1 MLHWRTSKPIAS
13 GSARLSVLLGGVDDQ
28 GELTVMA
35 KRLTQTSF
43 QNLHP
48 LRPGESRSEGAELSA
63 HDIKGQCL
71 KRGAYLAILS
81 LAVVYHA
88 AAARAAEPPL
98 TAEKQAQ
105 LDAATKLNEQVENLF
120 GQGRYA
126 EAVKLEQQVLAI
138 REQVLGPNHP
148 DVATSL
154 KYLAGLYRALGN
166 YSQVEPLSQRALK
179 IDEKGLG
186 PDHPELAIDLT
197 NLAQLFT
204 DQGKYVEAEPVFQR
218 ALRIAEK
225 ALGPDHPKVAYVLHA
240 QAALYVRQ
248 GKYAQAEPLMQ
259 RELKIRETALG
270 PDHQWLAASLN
281 NLAELYREQGKYA
294 EAEPLY
300 RRALKID
307 EKAHGTD
314 HPEHA
319 VYLNNLALL
328 YHMESKY
335 DQAEPLYQQALKIDE
350 SARGPDHPMVAI
362 RLDNLAALYNAQG
375 KFADAEPL
383 YQRALEIDEK
393 ALGPAHPHFAICL
406 NNLAALYATQGKYVQ
421 AEPLYQRALKNDL
434 NALGPDHPDVARE
447 LFNLASIQGAE
458 GLWPQA
464 AKYVDQGRHIIRRHA
479 AHELPTL
486 SAKDQLTFL
495 QVTDA
500 GPFHGALSLGLIQRA
515 DSMIVAKSAA
525 WLLNGKAVAQ
535 EALTQS
541 ALLARESSSPSAATA
556 IKQLLESRRQLATLA
571 MSTPQA
577 GQEAQRRQ
585 HLEKL
590 QTQEADLARQVSQAT
605 GGRIAAEP
613 WAEVETIR
621 KAIPADGILI
631 DLARFDIF
639 NFQATG
645 TEKKFLSAH
654 YAGWIVPPVGRGE
667 VQIVD
672 LGLAGNI
679 DRAVDA
685 VRDAMQRAMGDSQR
699 QGAIH
704 ERGEGEAEKL
714 MQIPLAELAELVWAP
729 IAKQIAEDTK
739 EIILSPDASL
749 WLVPWGALPI
759 EDGKYAIEKYN
770 IHYVTSGRDLASHAA
785 AESSSKQ
792 SLKLTQPVVFANPDY
807 DVSASQVAFAT
818 RSVLRSTV
826 PLRRAAPVEGSG
838 VIEERRSIGAPSK
851 ADSVLPKVSRLPG
864 TAVEAVAIKPKIARY
879 AHQEP
884 ITYLDQYATKGIF
897 AALKRPQ
904 ILVMSTHGFFLPD
917 QEVKHDGHES
927 MLTQSPAQRPGPVLT
942 VDGERIENPLLRCGL
957 MLAGCNRSGEISSP
971 QPPAQSLQQNAG
983 QAARAKGEPETFDDG
998 ILTGME
1004 IVDTDLR
1011 GTELV
1016 MLSACETGLGQVH
1029 TGEGVAGLR
1038 QAFQLAG
1045 AKSVVATLWQIPDK
1059 DSAQLVSQFFENLA
1073 NGQSKAEALR
1083 NAQLRQIEAHRQR
1096 FGAAH
1101 PFFWAAFT
1109 ITGD

>member
-1 MLHWRTSKPIAS
+1 
-13 GSARLSVLLGGVDDQ
+13 
-28 GELTVMA
+28 
-35 KRLTQTSF
+35 
-43 QNLHP
+43 
-48 LRPGESRSEGAELSA
+48 
-63 HDIKGQCL
+63 
-71 KRGAYLAILS
+71 
-81 LAVVYHA
+81 
-88 AAARAAEPPL
+88 
-98 TAEKQAQ
+98 
-105 LDAATKLNEQVENLF
+105 
-120 GQGRYA
+120 
-126 EAVKLEQQVLAI
+126 
-138 REQVLGPNHP
+138 
-148 DVATSL
+148 
-154 KYLAGLYRALGN
+154 
-166 YSQVEPLSQRALK
+166 
-179 IDEKGLG
+179 
-186 PDHPELAIDLT
+186 
-197 NLAQLFT
+197 
-204 DQGKYVEAEPVFQR
+204 
-218 ALRIAEK
+218 
-225 ALGPDHPKVAYVLHA
+225 
-240 QAALYVRQ
+240 
-248 GKYAQAEPLMQ
+248 MQ

-307 EKAHGTD
+307 EKTHGTD

-335 DQAEPLYQQALKIDE
+335 DQAEPLYQQALKIEE

-362 RLDNLAALYNAQG
+362 RLDNLAALYNGQG
-375 KFADAEPL
+375 KFAEAEPL

-458 GLWPQA
+458 GQWPQA

-515 DSMIVAKSAA
+515 DSMIAAKSAA

-605 GGRIAAEP
+605 GGRISAEP
-613 WAEVETIR
+613 WVDVETVR
-621 KAIPADGILI
+621 KALPADGILI

-654 YAGWIVPPVGRGE
+654 YVGWIVPPAGRGV

-672 LGLAGNI
+672 LGLAGSI

-685 VRDAMQRAMGDSQR
+685 VRDAMQCAMGDGQR
-699 QGAIH
+699 KGAIQ

-714 MQIPLAELAELVWAP
+714 MQQPLAELAELVWAP

-770 IHYVTSGRDLASHAA
+770 IRGTRFQAN
-785 AESSSKQ
+785 SSCRMGGCLFLGGQ
-792 SLKLTQPVVFANPDY
+792 
-807 DVSASQVAFAT
+807 
-818 RSVLRSTV
+818 
-826 PLRRAAPVEGSG
+826 
-838 VIEERRSIGAPSK
+838 
-851 ADSVLPKVSRLPG
+851 ADG
-864 TAVEAVAIKPKIARY
+864 T
-879 AHQEP
+879 
-884 ITYLDQYATKGIF
+884 T
-897 AALKRPQ
+897 AL
-904 ILVMSTHGFFLPD
+904 
-917 QEVKHDGHES
+917 
-927 MLTQSPAQRPGPVLT
+927 
-942 VDGERIENPLLRCGL
+942 N
-957 MLAGCNRSGEISSP
+957 SGEIYDPVANKWTYIAPFPESILVNGPTMLLADGRVLAGSITGPNTYIYDSHTDSWSP
-971 QPPAQSLQQNAG
+971 GPTKLYGDSNNHESWTLLPDGSILCYDVNSNPQHAQRLDPATMTWIDSGAVPVSLEAG
-983 QAARAKGEPETFDDG
+983 IGAGLNMDPEFYCPTVACCSWGDLVTRRSTLHRRYLAARE
-998 ILTGME
+998 
-1004 IVDTDLR
+1004 R
-1011 GTELV
+1011 GRPDQSSQVVWKLV
-1016 MLSACETGLGQVH
+1016 VPTRR
-1029 TGEGVAGLR
+1029 T
-1038 QAFQLAG
+1038 LAISPDPRWQRFCQM
-1045 AKSVVATLWQIPDK
+1045 AVCCLVPRNRPSVV
-1059 DSAQLVSQFFENLA
+1059 
-1073 NGQSKAEALR
+1073 R
-1083 NAQLRQIEAHRQR
+1083 
-1096 FGAAH
+1096 
-1101 PFFWAAFT
+1101 
-1109 ITGD
+1109 